1 MSDSHHPARFQVFD
15 SHGWVRPAGLSTPC
29 KAVKPV
35 CDEYRMP
42 PWNTI
47 AFRITHG
54 HTMTAAATSETIAR
68 LVLIERIGVWKAA
81 QTITKG
87 RKIALNRNSISMP
100 AQVPIATSGI
110 QLSFDLA

>member
-1 MSDSHHPARFQVFD
+1 V
-15 SHGWVRPAGLSTPC
+15 V
-29 KAVKPV
+29 
-35 CDEYRMP
+35 
-42 PWNTI
+42 
-47 AFRITHG
+47 
-54 HTMTAAATSETIAR
+54 
-68 LVLIERIGVWKAA
+68 IERIGVWKAA